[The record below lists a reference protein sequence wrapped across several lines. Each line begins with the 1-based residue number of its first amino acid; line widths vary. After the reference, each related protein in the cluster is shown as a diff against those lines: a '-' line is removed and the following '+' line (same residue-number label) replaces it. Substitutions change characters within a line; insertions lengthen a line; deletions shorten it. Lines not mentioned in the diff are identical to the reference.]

1 MPIFGRHAR
10 KIHLI
15 SYDFMGKHAFLMASF
30 QCLARSLLVLEP
42 TEYKTHPTILQVCGA
57 LHVCVL
63 HSLIIQQ
70 RLSQSTEGVSLSW
83 TPCSSAQ
90 QIIYHCPMIIHCL
103 VITKFF
109 VVIGILNS
117 HWSVVCWLYI
127 CGVVDD
133 EATFP
138 GQVRDRS
145 DQQNI

>member
-10 KIHLI
+10 KIHFI
-15 SYDFMGKHAFLMASF
+15 SYDFMGKHAFLTASF

-42 TEYKTHPTILQVCGA
+42 SEYNIHPTMLQLSGG

-63 HSLIIQQ
+63 HPLIIQQ
-70 RLSQSTEGVSLSW
+70 RLPQSTEGVSLSW
-83 TPCSSAQ
+83 TDCSSAQ
-90 QIIYHCPMIIHCL
+90 QIKYHCPLIIHCL
-103 VITKFF
+103 VITIFF
-109 VVIGILNS
+109 VVVGILNS